1 MQSTLRNAVRSNHNP
16 RPALPQSLAFFFHGD
31 EMSITLFDA
40 AQAVREAVNQID
52 PETGELLESYT
63 ESRELFQQKAAA
75 CVAYAKE
82 EAATLASAKAMLK
95 DMAAKVEA
103 REKRLA
109 RFESYLAD
117 CMKATGIHEVKHELG
132 LFAAKLYLERDESVE
147 IDADAEFPPELCNDP
162 KPPTPSKTKI
172 KAAIKAGEA
181 VAGARIVRKDRL
193 TIT

>member
-1 MQSTLRNAVRSNHNP
+1 
-16 RPALPQSLAFFFHGD
+16 
-31 EMSITLFDA
+31 MSHLTLFDA
-40 AQAVREAVNQID
+40 AQQVREALHQVD
-52 PETGELLESYT
+52 PDTGELSEAYT
-63 ESRELFQQKAAA
+63 ESRALFEQKAVA

-103 REKRLA
+103 REKRLE
-109 RFESYLAD
+109 RFEAYLAD

-132 LFAAKLYLERDESVE
+132 LFAAKLYPERDESVE

-162 KPPTPSKTKI
+162 KPPTPSKTLI
-172 KAAIKAGEA
+172 KAAIKKGEA

-193 TIT
+193 SIT

>member
-1 MQSTLRNAVRSNHNP
+1 MTN
-16 RPALPQSLAFFFHGD
+16 
-31 EMSITLFDA
+31 ITLFDA

-52 PETGELLESYT
+52 QETGEVVESYA
-63 ESRELFQQKAAA
+63 ESRELFQNKAIA

-95 DMAAKVEA
+95 EMAAKVEA
-103 REKRLA
+103 REKRLE
-109 RFESYLAD
+109 RFEAYLAD
-117 CMKATGIHEVKHELG
+117 CMKATGIHEVKHDLG
-132 LFAAKLYLERDESVE
+132 LFGAKLYLERDESVE
-147 IDADAEFPPELCNDP
+147 LEPDAEFPAALCNDP

-193 TIT
+193 TIS

>member
-1 MQSTLRNAVRSNHNP
+1 MTN
-16 RPALPQSLAFFFHGD
+16 
-31 EMSITLFDA
+31 ITLFDA

-52 PETGELLESYT
+52 QETGEVVESYAK
-63 ESRELFQQKAAA
+63 SRELFQNKAVA

-103 REKRLA
+103 RGKRLE
-109 RFESYLAD
+109 RFEAYLAD
-117 CMKATGIHEVKHELG
+117 CMKATGILEVKHELG
-132 LFAAKLYLERDESVE
+132 LFAAKLYPERDESVE
-147 IDADAEFPPELCNDP
+147 IDADAEFPPELCNEP
-162 KPPTPSKTKI
+162 KPPTPSKTLI
-172 KAAIKAGEA
+172 KAAIKKGEA

>member
-1 MQSTLRNAVRSNHNP
+1 MT
-16 RPALPQSLAFFFHGD
+16 
-31 EMSITLFDA
+31 SITIFDA

-52 PETGELLESYT
+52 HETGEVVESYAK
-63 ESRELFQQKAAA
+63 SRELFQNKATA

-103 REKRLA
+103 REKRLE
-109 RFESYLAD
+109 RFETYLAD
-117 CMKATGIHEVKHELG
+117 CMKATGITEVKHELG
-132 LFAAKLYLERDESVE
+132 LFAAKLYPERDESVE

-162 KPPTPSKTKI
+162 KPPTPSKTLI
-172 KAAIKAGEA
+172 KAAIKKGEA

>member
-1 MQSTLRNAVRSNHNP
+1 MTN
-16 RPALPQSLAFFFHGD
+16 
-31 EMSITLFDA
+31 ITLFDA
-40 AQAVREAVNQID
+40 AQAVREAINQID
-52 PETGELLESYT
+52 PDSGEIIETYA
-63 ESRELFQQKAAA
+63 ESRELFQNKAIA

-103 REKRLA
+103 REKRLE
-109 RFESYLAD
+109 RFEAYLAD
-117 CMKATGIHEVKHELG
+117 CMKATGITEVKHELG
-132 LFAAKLYLERDESVE
+132 LFAAKLYPERDESVE
-147 IDADAEFPPELCNDP
+147 LDPDAEFPASLCNDP

>member
-1 MQSTLRNAVRSNHNP
+1 MNAIS
-16 RPALPQSLAFFFHGD
+16 
-31 EMSITLFDA
+31 LFDL
-40 AQAVREAVNQID
+40 AQQVRESVNQID
-52 PETGELLESYT
+52 LETGELLESYT
-63 ESRELFQQKAAA
+63 ESRELFQNKAIA

-103 REKRLA
+103 REKRLE
-109 RFESYLAD
+109 RFEAYLAD
-117 CMKATGIHEVKHELG
+117 CMKATGITEVKHDLG
-132 LFAAKLYLERDESVE
+132 LFGAKLYLERDESVE
-147 IDADAEFPPELCNDP
+147 LEPDAEFPASLCNDP